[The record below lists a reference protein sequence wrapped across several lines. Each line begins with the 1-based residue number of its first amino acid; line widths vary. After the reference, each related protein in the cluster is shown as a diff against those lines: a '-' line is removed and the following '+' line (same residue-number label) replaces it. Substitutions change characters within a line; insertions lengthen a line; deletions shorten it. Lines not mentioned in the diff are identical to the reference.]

1 MATRWVPIPLV
12 SREDGLWFGRLD
24 DAEIPTGA
32 QLWLGVQTSRRGAEI
47 DVPEMLKTAS
57 WSEIAGLVGSNDAGV
72 AAEFS
77 PIPAGGPPNEVATWF
92 RLRAKGAWWEA
103 LSSEG
108 SIAMFLSA
116 PYAPDVATLVLYAD
130 ADTIV
135 GPTTRPAKDWG
146 PPLA

>member
-1 MATRWVPIPLV
+1 MATRWFSIPLEG
-12 SREDGLWFGRLD
+12 REDGLWFGRLD
-24 DAEIPTGA
+24 DAESPTGA
-32 QLWLGVQTSRRGAEI
+32 QLWLGVQTSRSGAVL
-47 DVPEMLKTAS
+47 DVPEMLKVAS

-72 AAEFS
+72 AAEYA

-92 RLRAKGAWWEA
+92 RLRAEGAWWQGVQ
-103 LSSEG
+103 SEG
-108 SIAMFLSA
+108 SIAMFLPA

-130 ADTIV
+130 AETLV